1 MLQCHREYRRNTRAG
16 LLWKFRSK
24 TLKPLSRLI
33 FLLRPL
39 KTLCLLSLFRTLWEL
54 HALCVKL
61 CALNYSLFRTL
72 WELHTLCV
80 KLCALNYR
88 LFRTL
93 WELHVLCVKL
103 HPALCG
109 IFGGFRC
116 EHPRFLLLVLLVVTV
131 YASLQLRHHRATTRV
146 NRRGGG
152 GSSPVGGRNRPVDR
166 RGSRTGVH
174 RRGSRNRPVRSR
186 FQRLHQLPH
195 PPLNILIPHTRILTL
210 QPLNLTPAG
219 SATQLVAKAFGVEHQ
234 PRHHRRHRQQYPHDQ
249 QYPPTAIIH
258 PQSKLCHVPIL
269 YLLRILLP
277 CGHLSRFCQ
286 TWLGCRILPN
296 PMWPMPYFVLT
307 E

>member
-33 FLLRPL
+33 FHLRPL
-39 KTLCLLSLFRTLWEL
+39 KTLCLL
-54 HALCVKL
+54 
-61 CALNYSLFRTL
+61 SLFRTL

-88 LFRTL
+88 LFHSL
-93 WELHVLCVKL
+93 WELHTLCVKLCALNYRLFHTSWKLHALRVKL

-109 IFGGFRC
+109 IFEGFRC

-131 YASLQLRHHRATTRV
+131 YASLQLRHHRATASD
-146 NRRGGG
+146 G
-152 GSSPVGGRNRPVDR
+152 GSATNGRNGPVHR
-166 RGSRTGVH
+166 RRSRTGHRGGH
-174 RRGSRNRPVRSR
+174 RRHGPVRSR